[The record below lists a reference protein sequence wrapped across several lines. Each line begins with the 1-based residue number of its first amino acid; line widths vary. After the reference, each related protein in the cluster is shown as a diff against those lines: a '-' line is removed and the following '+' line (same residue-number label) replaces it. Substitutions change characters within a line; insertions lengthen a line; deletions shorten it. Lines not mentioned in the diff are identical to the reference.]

1 MSPDARPP
9 TGSAE
14 QIRTFITAQMAVRTF
29 CHAHGYDPDELGT
42 AAARRAADAL
52 TAILVELEDRGAV
65 AAAIVAST
73 GIGNSGMSLPHATT
87 VDGLGEG
94 AWATD
99 PLDNT
104 VLAEI
109 IACGLVTGWATGI
122 VARSTGAD
130 GRQTAYGWH
139 VQAGAFL
146 PLAEAETF
154 AAYATDSTTGEPAPP
169 PPDLEFADAFD
180 LDLPHPA

>member
-14 QIRTFITAQMAVRTF
+14 QIRTFITAQMAVRAF
-29 CHAHGYDPDELGT
+29 CHAHGYNPDELGT
-42 AAARRAADAL
+42 ASARRAADAL

-73 GIGNSGMSLPHATT
+73 GVGNSGMNLAHATT
-87 VDGLGEG
+87 VDCLGEEE
-94 AWATD
+94 WATD
-99 PLDNT
+99 PMDNT

-109 IACGLVTGWATGI
+109 IACGMVTGWATGI
-122 VARSTGAD
+122 VARGTGAD
-130 GRQTAYGWH
+130 GQQTAYGWH
-139 VQAGAFL
+139 VRDGAFV
-146 PLAEAETF
+146 PLAAAETF
-154 AAYATDSTTGEPAPP
+154 AAYSTDSATGEPVPP
-169 PPDLEFADAFD
+169 PRGLEFEDACA